1 MTGAGGGGIE
11 GGVGRGLEGVLWAD
25 AADGAPR
32 RPEPAAPPLRG
43 DTVADLAIVGGGYTG
58 LVTAIAVRDR
68 FPGRRVVVL
77 EAETCGAGA
86 SGRNAGMAMPGC
98 GAELDRLEAML
109 GTDGARRA
117 AAWLAD
123 GPRRVAAMARRIG
136 AAGGVEEAGSLA
148 LARTARQ
155 ERAQRRLA
163 TVYARLGVEV
173 EILDAAAVRREV
185 DSPLYRSGFHLRG
198 GHLLI
203 DPLRFV
209 LALRAA
215 AIDAGVV
222 VHESTPVGAIAPG
235 PTLRLATPG
244 GAVSAPAMVLATN
257 AFSPR
262 LGFFRNRVA
271 PVHVACVAT
280 APLAP
285 AARAALGW
293 RRRQALW
300 EEGHVYHFMRVTPDD
315 RVLIGGGGVAYHAG
329 DGLEHDG
336 ARDFRRLEKAL
347 ARIFPALAGVAI
359 THRWTGPV
367 AFARDFLPSVGVTGP
382 ARNIYYA
389 AGYTGHGVALSH
401 MAARLL
407 CDLYAGEPIEEGGR
421 FLVGRRFP
429 TLLAGPF
436 KWAAIHAVRNG
447 WLALDRFGL

>member
-1 MTGAGGGGIE
+1 MTGAGGVRPGD
-11 GGVGRGLEGVLWAD
+11 GVRGGLEGVLWA
-25 AADGAPR
+25 
-32 RPEPAAPPLRG
+32 EPAEGTPPRPDPTGTPLQG
-43 DTVADLAIVGGGYTG
+43 DTEADLAVVGGGYTG
-58 LVTAIAVRDR
+58 LLSAIAVRDR
-68 FPGRRVVVL
+68 FPERRVVLL
-77 EAETCGAGA
+77 EAEICGSGA
-86 SGRNAGMAMPGC
+86 SGRNAGMALPGC
-98 GAELDRLEAML
+98 GADLDRLETML
-109 GTDGARRA
+109 GADGARRA

-123 GPRRVAAMARRIG
+123 GPRRLLTMARRIG
-136 AAGGVEEAGSLA
+136 AAGGIDQTGSLA
-148 LARTARQ
+148 LARTTRQ

-163 TVYARLGVEV
+163 RVYARLGVDAEV
-173 EILDAAAVRREV
+173 LDAAAVRREV
-185 DSPLYRSGFHLRG
+185 DAPRYRSGFHLPG

-209 LALRAA
+209 RALRAA

-222 VHESTPVGAIAPG
+222 VHESTPVLDVARG
-235 PTLRLATPG
+235 PILRLATPG
-244 GAVSAPAMVLATN
+244 GTVSAPAMVLATN
-257 AFSPR
+257 AYSPR

-300 EEGHVYHFMRVTPDD
+300 EEGRVYHFLRLTADD
-315 RVLIGGGGVAYHAG
+315 RVLIGGGGVAYHTG

-336 ARDFRRLEKAL
+336 VRDFRRLEAAL
-347 ARIFPALAGVAI
+347 ARIFPALAGAAI

-367 AFARDFLPSVGVTGP
+367 GFARDFLPSVGVTRG

-389 AGYTGHGVALSH
+389 VGYTGHGVALSH
-401 MAARLL
+401 LAARLI
-407 CDLYAGEPIEEGGR
+407 CDLYAGAPIEEGGR

-429 TLLAGPF
+429 WLLAGPF

>member
-1 MTGAGGGGIE
+1 VIGAAGGRLRDTA
-11 GGVGRGLEGVLWAD
+11 RGSLAGVLWAEP
-25 AADGAPR
+25 ADGVPP
-32 RPEPAAPPLRG
+32 RPEPVAPPLVG
-43 DTVADLAIVGGGYTG
+43 DTRADLAVVGGGYTG
-58 LVTAIAVRDR
+58 LLTAIAVRDR
-68 FPGRRVVVL
+68 FPGRRVVLL

-86 SGRNAGMAMPGC
+86 SGRNAGMALPGC
-98 GAELDRLEAML
+98 GADLDRLEAML
-109 GTDGARRA
+109 GTEGARRA

-123 GPRRVAAMARRIG
+123 GPRRLLTMARRIG
-136 AAGGVEEAGSLA
+136 ASGGIEAVGSLA
-148 LARTARQ
+148 LARTTRQ
-155 ERAQRRLA
+155 EQAQRRLA
-163 TVYARLGVEV
+163 TVYARLGVEAEV
-173 EILDAAAVRREV
+173 LDAAALRREV
-185 DSPLYRSGFHLRG
+185 DAPLYRSGFHLPG

-222 VHESTPVGAIAPG
+222 VHESTPVVAIDRG
-235 PTLRLATPG
+235 PILRLATPG
-244 GAVSAPAMVLATN
+244 GTLSAPAMVLATN
-257 AFSPR
+257 AYSPH

-300 EEGHVYHFMRVTPDD
+300 EDGRVYHFLRLTADD

-336 ARDFRRLEKAL
+336 GRDSLRLEAAL
-347 ARIFPALAGVAI
+347 GSILPALAGVAI
-359 THRWTGPV
+359 THRWSGPV
-367 AFARDFLPSVGVTGP
+367 AFARDFLPSVGVTGS
-382 ARNIYYA
+382 ARNVYYA
-389 AGYTGHGVALSH
+389 VGYTGHGVALSH
-401 MAARLL
+401 LAARMLV
-407 CDLYAGEPIEEGGR
+407 DLYSGAPIEEGGR
-421 FLVGRRFP
+421 FLVARRLP
-429 TLLAGPF
+429 WLLAGPF